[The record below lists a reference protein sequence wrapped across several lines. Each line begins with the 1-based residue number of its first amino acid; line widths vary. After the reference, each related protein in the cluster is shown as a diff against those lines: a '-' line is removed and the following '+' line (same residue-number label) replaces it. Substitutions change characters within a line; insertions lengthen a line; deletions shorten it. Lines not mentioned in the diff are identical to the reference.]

1 MYPQLSST
9 NMQHNMDIPTWSRGY
24 PTQHAFSIKVSMLLK
39 AQLFVTF
46 YCRYQL
52 IRFHAS
58 NLEENCKWLEMFED
72 IDLILYCVALP
83 DYNQFSDDDNGVS
96 TNKMLVSKKLFENIV
111 THPNFHQKDFILI
124 LSEFDVFE
132 EKIEQVPLSQCEWF
146 HDFNPVISIHHNS
159 STSNNYNNSSLA
171 QCAFHYIAVKYKR
184 LFNSLTGG
192 RKLYVSLV
200 TGLEP
205 DSVDETLR
213 YAREILKWN
222 EEKPSLTT
230 YDRSSSSIEA
240 SISL

>member
-9 NMQHNMDIPTWSRGY
+9 NMQHNMDIPTWSRG
-24 PTQHAFSIKVSMLLK
+24 
-39 AQLFVTF
+39 
-46 YCRYQL
+46 YQL

-132 EKIEQVPLSQCEWF
+132 EKIEQHSSQQQ
-146 HDFNPVISIHHNS
+146 H
-159 STSNNYNNSSLA
+159 
-171 QCAFHYIAVKYKR
+171 Q
-184 LFNSLTGG
+184 
-192 RKLYVSLV
+192 
-200 TGLEP
+200 
-205 DSVDETLR
+205 
-213 YAREILKWN
+213 
-222 EEKPSLTT
+222 
-230 YDRSSSSIEA
+230 
-240 SISL
+240 